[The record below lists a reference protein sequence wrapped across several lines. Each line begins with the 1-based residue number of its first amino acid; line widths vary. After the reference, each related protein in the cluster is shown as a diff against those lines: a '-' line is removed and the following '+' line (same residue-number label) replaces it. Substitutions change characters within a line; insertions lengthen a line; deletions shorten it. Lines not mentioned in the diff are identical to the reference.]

1 MFGVKNSR
9 EPIKGEFAK
18 KLIEEVQRMIKMKKE
33 GKDLHFENDERE
45 RKHNIIIVDKDDKEN
60 NNMTQEKKQEILQKL
75 EDKGLCSIDA
85 NLILDKAIQYSSVK
99 GEYVIERYA
108 IELADLLLSTTVF
121 NKKTGE
127 KEFKLEIDY
136 KTGATTFY
144 K

>member
-1 MFGVKNSR
+1 MFGVKESR
-9 EPIKGEFAK
+9 QPIKGEFAK
-18 KLIEEVQRMIKMKKE
+18 KIIEEVQRMIKLKKE
-33 GKDLHFENDERE
+33 GKDLHFENKERE
-45 RKHNIIIVDKDDKEN
+45 RKYNIIIVDKEEDKEN

-121 NKKTGE
+121 DKK
-127 KEFKLEIDY
+127 
-136 KTGATTFY
+136 
-144 K
+144 

>member
-9 EPIKGEFAK
+9 EPIRGEFAK

-33 GKDLHFENDERE
+33 GKDLHFENKERE
-45 RKHNIIIVDKDDKEN
+45 RKHNIIIVDKEDKEN

>member
-9 EPIKGEFAK
+9 EPIRGEFAK

-33 GKDLHFENDERE
+33 GKDLHFENEERE
-45 RKHNIIIVDKDDKEN
+45 RKHNIIIVDKEDKEN

-85 NLILDKAIQYSSVK
+85 NIILDKAIQYSSVK

-121 NKKTGE
+121 DKKTGE
-127 KEFKLEIDY
+127 KEFKLGIDY

>member
-1 MFGVKNSR
+1 MFGVKESR
-9 EPIKGEFAK
+9 QPIKGEFAK
-18 KLIEEVQRMIKMKKE
+18 KIIEEVQRMIKMKKE
-33 GKDLHFENDERE
+33 GKDLHFENEERE
-45 RKHNIIIVDKDDKEN
+45 RKHNIIIVDKEDKEN

-136 KTGATTFY
+136 KTGETTFY

>member
-1 MFGVKNSR
+1 MFGVKKSR

-18 KLIEEVQRMIKMKKE
+18 KIIEEVQRMIKMKKE
-33 GKDLHFENDERE
+33 GKDLHFENEERE
-45 RKHNIIIVDKDDKEN
+45 RKHNIIIVDKEDKEN
-60 NNMTQEKKQEILQKL
+60 NNMTQEKKHEILQKL

-121 NKKTGE
+121 NKKNW
-127 KEFKLEIDY
+127 
-136 KTGATTFY
+136 
-144 K
+144 

>member
-1 MFGVKNSR
+1 MFGVKESR
-9 EPIKGEFAK
+9 QPIKGEFAK
-18 KLIEEVQRMIKMKKE
+18 KIIEEVQRMIKMKKE
-33 GKDLHFENDERE
+33 GKDLHFENEERE
-45 RKHNIIIVDKDDKEN
+45 RKHNIIIVDKEDKEN

>member
-1 MFGVKNSR
+1 MFGVKESR
-9 EPIKGEFAK
+9 QPIKGEFAK
-18 KLIEEVQRMIKMKKE
+18 KLIEEVQRMIKLKKE
-33 GKDLHFENDERE
+33 GKDLHFENKERE
-45 RKHNIIIVDKDDKEN
+45 RKYNIIIVDKEEDKEN

-121 NKKTGE
+121 DKK
-127 KEFKLEIDY
+127 
-136 KTGATTFY
+136 
-144 K
+144 

>member
-1 MFGVKNSR
+1 MFGVKESR
-9 EPIKGEFAK
+9 QPIKGEFAK
-18 KLIEEVQRMIKMKKE
+18 KIIEEVQRMIKMKKE
-33 GKDLHFENDERE
+33 GKDLHFENEERE
-45 RKHNIIIVDKDDKEN
+45 RKHNIIIVDKEDKEN

-121 NKKTGE
+121 NKK
-127 KEFKLEIDY
+127 KLVR
-136 KTGATTFY
+136 KSLNW

>member
-1 MFGVKNSR
+1 MFGVKESR
-9 EPIKGEFAK
+9 QPIKGEFAK
-18 KLIEEVQRMIKMKKE
+18 KIIEEVQRMIKMKKE
-33 GKDLHFENDERE
+33 GKDLHFENEERE
-45 RKHNIIIVDKDDKEN
+45 RKHNIIIVDKEDKEN

-121 NKKTGE
+121 NKKNW
-127 KEFKLEIDY
+127 
-136 KTGATTFY
+136 
-144 K
+144 

>member
-1 MFGVKNSR
+1 MFGVKESR
-9 EPIKGEFAK
+9 QPIKGEFAK

-33 GKDLHFENDERE
+33 GKDLHFENEERE
-45 RKHNIIIVDKDDKEN
+45 RKHNIIIVDKEDKEN

-85 NLILDKAIQYSSVK
+85 NIILDKAIQYSSVK

-108 IELADLLLSTTVF
+108 IELADLLLSTTAF

>member
-1 MFGVKNSR
+1 MFGVKESR
-9 EPIKGEFAK
+9 QPIKGEFAK
-18 KLIEEVQRMIKMKKE
+18 KIIEEVQRMIKMKKE
-33 GKDLHFENDERE
+33 GKDLHFENEERE
-45 RKHNIIIVDKDDKEN
+45 RKHNIIIVDKEDKEN

-127 KEFKLEIDY
+127 KEFKL
-136 KTGATTFY
+136 
-144 K
+144 

>member
-1 MFGVKNSR
+1 MFGVKESR
-9 EPIKGEFAK
+9 QPIKGEFAK

-33 GKDLHFENDERE
+33 GKDLHFENKERE
-45 RKHNIIIVDKDDKEN
+45 RKHNIIIVDKEDKEN

-121 NKKTGE
+121 DKK
-127 KEFKLEIDY
+127 
-136 KTGATTFY
+136 
-144 K
+144 

>member
-1 MFGVKNSR
+1 MFGEKNPNR
-9 EPIKGEFAK
+9 VIKGEFAK

-33 GKDLHFENDERE
+33 GKDLHFENEERE
-45 RKHNIIIVDKDDKEN
+45 RKHNIIIVDKEDKEN

-136 KTGATTFY
+136 KTGETTFY

>member
-1 MFGVKNSR
+1 MFGVKESR
-9 EPIKGEFAK
+9 QPIKGEFAK

-33 GKDLHFENDERE
+33 GKDLHFENKERE
-45 RKHNIIIVDKDDKEN
+45 RKYNIIIVDKEDKEN

-85 NLILDKAIQYSSVK
+85 NIILDKAIQYSSVK

-121 NKKTGE
+121 DKK
-127 KEFKLEIDY
+127 
-136 KTGATTFY
+136 
-144 K
+144 

>member
-1 MFGVKNSR
+1 MFGVKESR
-9 EPIKGEFAK
+9 QPIKGEFAK

-33 GKDLHFENDERE
+33 GKDLHFENEERE
-45 RKHNIIIVDKDDKEN
+45 RKHNIIIVDKEDKEN

-121 NKKTGE
+121 NKKNW
-127 KEFKLEIDY
+127 
-136 KTGATTFY
+136 
-144 K
+144 